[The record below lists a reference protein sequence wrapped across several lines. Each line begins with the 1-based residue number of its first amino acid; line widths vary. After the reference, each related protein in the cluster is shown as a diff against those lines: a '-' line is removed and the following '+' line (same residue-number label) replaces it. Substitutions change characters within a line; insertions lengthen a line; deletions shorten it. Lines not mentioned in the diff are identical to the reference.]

1 MEERGRRRGQ
11 GQRVAFKARVATSGL
26 QREVTGRGHSERHRD
41 PEGEEERIGSSDD
54 LAQGASRRRGS
65 ADLGET
71 APDTSGIGRLW
82 RQIWRF
88 SWSSQPRHHS
98 NTSANVRCPLER
110 KKKQNVVPAS
120 LPSWVKVSIP
130 ESHCCVHVDR
140 SVWIRASSSS
150 TRTLAS
156 WYLACGIP
164 WPADGFDV
172 SQIGGVRPGGH
183 GLGGG
188 GKDRSRRTPFL
199 LLALENEID
208 PGNFFLVPPGLPPK
222 KSAF

>member
-1 MEERGRRRGQ
+1 MDQLIRGCMEERGRRRGQ

-188 GKDRSRRTPFL
+188 GEGSIEKNPFFIARTG
-199 LLALENEID
+199 ERD
-208 PGNFFLVPPGLPPK
+208 
-222 KSAF
+222 